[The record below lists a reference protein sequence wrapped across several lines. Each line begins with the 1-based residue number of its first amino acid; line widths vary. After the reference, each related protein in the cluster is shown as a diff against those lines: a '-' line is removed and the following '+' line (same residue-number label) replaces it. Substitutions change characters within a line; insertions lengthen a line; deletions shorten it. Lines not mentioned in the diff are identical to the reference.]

1 MKKSIVYILS
11 VISLAFSVVSC
22 EAEADASDF
31 VTIGEVNDII
41 NDELGVLDTPVF
53 ITEISGADF
62 TAVSQTATIV
72 DNVLTLRFVS
82 EVDDIL
88 LITVENPES
97 IIYSAEAGSDNLFV
111 VEYIIRNNGGTFTT
125 SSAVSDSALG
135 ELDLFI
141 VESEVEETLYSGIF
155 TFTAFNEDGSTAIST
170 FGEFVDV
177 N

>member
-1 MKKSIVYILS
+1 MKRIVIFALSILALS
-11 VISLAFSVVSC
+11 LNSC
-22 EAEADASDF
+22 EENADTSDF
-31 VTIGEVNDII
+31 ITIDELNDLVNE
-41 NDELGVLDTPVF
+41 ELGVLDTPVF

-72 DNVLTLRFVS
+72 DNMLTLRFVS

-97 IIYSAEAGSDNLFV
+97 IIYSAEADSDNLFV